1 MSIMGKGDTPGFC
14 PSPVRFYIILHNEDT
29 LKERYLMVSVR
40 FTRKV
45 PADWHPF
52 S

>member
-40 FTRKV
+40 FTMKV
-45 PADWHPF
+45 RGDRHPF